1 MTYFIIVTFMEGGHG
16 MPRGG
21 LFSLIME
28 GEGSQITQEVEQ
40 SRESLKREWT
50 NDVLKAL
57 VDMCDKPF
65 RERNWKDFAEKLS
78 TRFLTEVQ
86 RSWK

>member
-1 MTYFIIVTFMEGGHG
+1 VDYFIVLALMEGGHG

-21 LFSLIME
+21 LFSLMME
-28 GEGSQITQEVEQ
+28 GEGSQLTQEVEQ

-57 VDMCDKPF
+57 VDMC
-65 RERNWKDFAEKLS
+65 EEKY
-78 TRFLTEVQ
+78 
-86 RSWK
+86 

>member
-50 NDVLKAL
+50 NDVLK
-57 VDMCDKPF
+57 
-65 RERNWKDFAEKLS
+65 
-78 TRFLTEVQ
+78 EVLGIQ
-86 RSWK
+86 PQAF